1 MMEVIILNNLTRRQN
16 ELLDVIKKYIASNGF
31 PPTVREL
38 CDELGLSSPATV
50 QVHLNNLEEKGLIA
64 KSGTKNRA
72 IKLLVENE
80 LIPNNDKTTSIPLLG
95 VVSAGSPI
103 EAIENP
109 TDQFEIPI
117 TMIPTNKKVF
127 ALNVSGD
134 SMIEAGIFDGDI
146 VIVKQENTARNGQK
160 VVAMTDEHEVTLK
173 TYYKEDNR
181 IRLQPENSSM
191 EPMYFTDVKI
201 LGIATG
207 LYRQL

>member
-1 MMEVIILNNLTRRQN
+1 MNNLTNRQN
-16 ELLDVIKKYIASNGF
+16 ELLNVIKKYIASNGY
-31 PPTVREL
+31 PPTVREI

-50 QVHLNNLEEKGLIA
+50 QVHLNNLEKKGLIT
-64 KSGTKNRA
+64 KTGTKNRA

-80 LIPNNDKTTSIPLLG
+80 LMPNDDKTASIPLLG

-109 TDQFEIPI
+109 TEQFEIPI
-117 TMIPTNKKVF
+117 TMIPQNKSVF
-127 ALNVSGD
+127 ALTVSGD

-160 VVAMTDEHEVTLK
+160 VVAMTDNNEVTLK
-173 TYYKEDNR
+173 TYYKESNG
-181 IRLQPENSSM
+181 IRLQPENSTM

-201 LGIATG
+201 LGIAVG